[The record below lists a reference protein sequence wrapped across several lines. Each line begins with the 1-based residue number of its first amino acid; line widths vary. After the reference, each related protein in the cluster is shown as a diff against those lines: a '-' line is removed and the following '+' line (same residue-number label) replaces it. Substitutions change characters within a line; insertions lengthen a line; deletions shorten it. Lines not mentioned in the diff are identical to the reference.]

1 MNEMIIKLIH
11 QKLDKELEKIPHK
24 FGEQS
29 IKIKMIV
36 EVLWDQDIEVIEVS
50 TKEVN

>member
-1 MNEMIIKLIH
+1 MIIKLIH

-36 EVLWDQDIEVIEVS
+36 AFIISIQMIKIDLLDLGKYI
-50 TKEVN
+50 K